1 MSNKIN
7 ITNIL
12 KAHFATLYNAKT
24 SKVEEASK
32 SLDKWD
38 VFWFYILPG
47 IIVLIVFICIDLNHD
62 KIINAISISLSIFV
76 GLLLNLLVLISA
88 QLKKE
93 TKESLRQKNPGI
105 TDKDLVLRLKK
116 NYLIKELYS
125 NISYSIIIAVIC
137 LVVVFAGF
145 IVNDI
150 KMPRI
155 NFDISLIPK
164 FVIYY
169 LYINLLLT
177 LFMILKRTYQ
187 ILESEFK

>member
-1 MSNKIN
+1 MSSKIN

-12 KAHFATLYNAKT
+12 KAHFSTLYNAKT
-24 SKVEEASK
+24 SKVDDASK
-32 SLDKWD
+32 TLDKWD
-38 VFWFYILPG
+38 VFWFYVMPG
-47 IIVLIVFICIDLNHD
+47 IIVLLVFIFIDLNHD

-93 TKESLRQKNPGI
+93 TKESLKQKDPNI
-105 TDKDLVLRLKK
+105 TDKDLELRLMK
-116 NYLIKELYS
+116 NFLIKELYS

-145 IVNDI
+145 IMSDVKLSSLD
-150 KMPRI
+150 
-155 NFDISLIPK
+155 FDISLIPK
-164 FVIYY
+164 FMIYY